1 MQSSTP
7 SSLRPKGLNW
17 PVSSHITVF
26 VRNLRL
32 LHFDQLPDWPNIT
45 VRSFSGAQPNLRQ
58 RIKVVEWSLYQ
69 LFTIWDPEGAQNKL
83 RPFFPPLEPLQSV
96 NLRAALFRA
105 LSDMKKNGVLGREVI
120 LRKTMLDECKGE
132 KFEEALAIF
141 SLTVLRKVILARKG
155 EHHNPVLEM
164 TINGRAS
171 SSEQEMLVPLIIAHR
186 VSLTTMINDKCH
198 VRQAYDQ
205 LKTLLENK
213 TIELAARSKQA
224 ANKPTADEDELSH
237 EIMNLW
243 HGNEKWAH
251 TILNGGIRV
260 STDHVLESSFSQTLS
275 LIRNGQ
281 LGDIG
286 NRPSSDLLADL
297 DNRLSEQ
304 KARVEKWRKFKHT
317 LVEERGV
324 KQPSKHR
331 SSSQILAFRD
341 HQSLTIASLA
351 QSDRASTSLSTNGT
365 EYSSLISAL
374 DAALLKHE
382 VNISQKKRQPDSED
396 SRNQRLPN
404 AHSNRDY
411 SIDQATLSLLAD
423 QPTPNSSDM
432 DNTSMLS
439 SLPTQGSGRSS
450 PRLESREISG
460 SGSPNYEYSSSAVT
474 PSITIDYDSNPS
486 PINMD
491 TESLQPIPVQSTRA
505 VSGSLV
511 ERTRQSMSFLP
522 KPSSRPRQ
530 SLAAKPR
537 KSPVFPTNQFETPKR
552 DGPWSLEPGGSGTS
566 TPKEELFSQ
575 DADYASVFKSRPRVA
590 MSPVNS
596 PAVHMLPMDDS
607 DMDADQTINIG
618 AGVAEGDLQNSPLF
632 AARFTSRKMNL

>member
-132 KFEEALAIF
+132 KFEEALATF

-198 VRQAYDQ
+198 IRQAYDQ

-237 EIMNLW
+237 EIINLW

-260 STDHVLESSFSQTLS
+260 STDHVLESSFPQTLS

-286 NRPSSDLLADL
+286 NRPSTDLLADL

-365 EYSSLISAL
+365 EYSS
-374 DAALLKHE
+374 
-382 VNISQKKRQPDSED
+382 
-396 SRNQRLPN
+396 
-404 AHSNRDY
+404 
-411 SIDQATLSLLAD
+411 
-423 QPTPNSSDM
+423 
-432 DNTSMLS
+432 
-439 SLPTQGSGRSS
+439 
-450 PRLESREISG
+450 
-460 SGSPNYEYSSSAVT
+460 
-474 PSITIDYDSNPS
+474 

-491 TESLQPIPVQSTRA
+491 TESLQPIPVQPTRA
-505 VSGSLV
+505 VLGNLV

-522 KPSSRPRQ
+522 KPSSRSRQ

-537 KSPVFPTNQFETPKR
+537 KSQVFPTNQFETPKR
-552 DGPWSLEPGGSGTS
+552 DGPRSLESGGSGMS

-575 DADYASVFKSRPRVA
+575 DADYASVFKSRPRIA

-607 DMDADQTINIG
+607 DMDADQTINI
-618 AGVAEGDLQNSPLF
+618 E
-632 AARFTSRKMNL
+632 K